1 MGNLD
6 ACLAYI
12 MLFIIMEMWV
22 VFFLKKNGPMAI
34 IAMED

>member
-22 VFFLKKNGPMAI
+22 VFFLKNGPMAI